1 MTGHGPRRI
10 AFGEERDRFRLLFR
24 TFLPRPFESDLLPET
39 VDPRLPAVWLAAAL
53 ASPPAFFAA
62 AALDALRSRHDRRR
76 AGPASPSRTL
86 GCVERAR
93 NDRRHA
99 RVPRFAEELRQD
111 GRYALRGL
119 RRSPVFAWVA
129 VASLALGI
137 GANTA
142 IFSFVDAVLLQRL
155 AVAEPDRLVTFA
167 RTHRGERTGVVWTLG
182 TVDALAERTPG
193 FTGVFGWFSRPINL
207 SPDGDGGGWVNGEL
221 VTGRYYRTLGVS
233 PAVGRLFDDDDVRNA
248 AADPVCVL
256 GHGLWQRAF
265 GGDPGMVGRTVFLNG
280 RGYRVVGVTERGFHG
295 AELHRRFDVGV
306 PATRA
311 GDFLPAFSGA
321 AGALRLDGLSWLVPM
336 ARLQDGVTR
345 AETER
350 QARLALRAID
360 PDRQGELWLDD
371 GVQGFNTVRS
381 AFGAPVLVAMGLAA
395 LVLLAACANLANLLL
410 ARARARAGE
419 IGVRLCLGASRARFV
434 RQLLVE
440 ASVLAVAGGLAGVA
454 LSFWIRSALVGMLN
468 AGRTALSAVRVPV
481 DADVLVFSV
490 LATATTAILCGVVPA
505 WRATRP
511 DLVAGV
517 ERALAAGG
525 SAGRGLMSRALVVV
539 QVAVCLAVVFASGL
553 LTQTLRTLATV
564 DLGFEPEKVIALRV
578 DPAATGRSGAEVSAV
593 FDEMLSRARE
603 LPGVAAASLA
613 ASPPYGAMS
622 RHDGRRGPR
631 LRSRARA
638 RRHRRRLQLR
648 QCAVLRDP
656 GPDPGSRQGPRRAR
670 RARPSAG
677 RHRERGVRR
686 ALLRRS
692 EPVGAAL
699 PPGFRRVGDRRRRR
713 GLEGPGGQERP
724 RRYRVRPPEAGAP
737 GGDDPAGAGR
747 RRPGARRAR
756 PARPRREHRPAHARH
771 PPCTRWRWT
780 SRRASRRNGCSG
792 TCRRCSRGSPCCSRA
807 SGCTACSPPPS
818 RAVPARSGCGSP
830 WARSGGTSPSCWG
843 ARARSCWSSAWPS
856 AGSSRSPARACCRGA
871 LFGVAATDPATLVAS
886 ILLLGAV
893 ALAAAAAPLRR
904 ASRVDPMTALR
915 SE

>member
-1 MTGHGPRRI
+1 MEGVRGDD
-10 AFGEERDRFRLLFR
+10 RDAG
-24 TFLPRPFESDLLPET
+24 
-39 VDPRLPAVWLAAAL
+39 VPRL
-53 ASPPAFFAA
+53 
-62 AALDALRSRHDRRR
+62 
-76 AGPASPSRTL
+76 AG
-86 GCVERAR
+86 
-93 NDRRHA
+93 
-99 RVPRFAEELRQD
+99 ELRQD

-129 VASLALGI
+129 VASLGLGI

-167 RTHRGERTGVVWTLG
+167 RTHRGERTGVVWTAG
-182 TVDALAERTPG
+182 TVDALAERTPA
-193 FTGVFGWFSRPINL
+193 FASVFGWFSRPMNL
-207 SPDGDGGGWVNGEL
+207 SADGDGDGWVNGEL

-233 PAVGRLFDDDDVRNA
+233 PAVGRLLDDEDVRNA

-265 GGDPGMVGRTVFLNG
+265 GGDPGVVGRTVFLNG

-321 AGALRLDGLSWLVPM
+321 AGALRLDGLSWLLPM

-345 AETER
+345 AEAER
-350 QARLALRAID
+350 QARLAFRAID
-360 PDRQGELWLDD
+360 PDRQGELGLDD
-371 GVQGFNTVRS
+371 GAQGFNTVRP

-395 LVLLAACANLANLLL
+395 LVLLVACANLANLLL

-419 IGVRLCLGASRARFV
+419 LGVRLCLGASRARLV

-440 ASVLAVAGGLAGVA
+440 ASVPVLAGGLAGVA
-454 LSFWIRSALVGMLN
+454 LSFWIRGALVGILN
-468 AGRTALSAVRVPV
+468 AGRTAVSAVQVPV
-481 DADVLVFSV
+481 DADLLLFSV

-511 DLVAGV
+511 DLISGN
-517 ERALAAGG
+517 ERVPAAGG

-539 QVAVCLAVVFASGL
+539 QIAVCLAVVFASGL
-553 LTQTLRTLATV
+553 LTQTLRSLATV

-622 RHDGRRGPR
+622 VTMGIEVPGHVPAPGRGDSVVAFNFVSSRYFETLGQALIRGRDLDERDEHGRPLAAIVNETFVGRYFDGGNALGRRLRQGAEELEIVGVVADSRDRAVRSGPADTVYVHR
-631 LRSRARA
+631 KQGPPAGMTLLARA
-638 RRHRRRLQLR
+638 GGDPARIVPALVALAGSIDPRMPVTSVRTLDIDMEAGLSSERMLGYLSALFAGLTLLLAGIGLYGVLASNVVRRTREIGLRLALGAQRRDVAFLLGRESATLLFLGVAAGGFLAFA
-648 QCAVLRDP
+648 CARVLR
-656 GPDPGSRQGPRRAR
+656 
-670 RARPSAG
+670 
-677 RHRERGVRR
+677 GV
-686 ALLRRS
+686 
-692 EPVGAAL
+692 
-699 PPGFRRVGDRRRRR
+699 
-713 GLEGPGGQERP
+713 
-724 RRYRVRPPEAGAP
+724 
-737 GGDDPAGAGR
+737 
-747 RRPGARRAR
+747 
-756 PARPRREHRPAHARH
+756 
-771 PPCTRWRWT
+771 
-780 SRRASRRNGCSG
+780 
-792 TCRRCSRGSPCCSRA
+792 
-807 SGCTACSPPPS
+807 
-818 RAVPARSGCGSP
+818 
-830 WARSGGTSPSCWG
+830 
-843 ARARSCWSSAWPS
+843 
-856 AGSSRSPARACCRGA
+856 

-893 ALAAAAAPLRR
+893 ALLAAAAPLRR
-904 ASRVDPMTALR
+904 ASRVDPMAALR